1 MFPLLSRARARRRWP
16 MAAAIALLVCTLAP
30 ARAEPEGTPLDL
42 DAAARLALVGQP
54 ILSGLEAQ
62 ERAARET
69 AVAARQLPDPQ
80 LVAGIQDVPV
90 NTADAWSLRRDS
102 DTQIQ
107 AGLMQE
113 FPRGEKRRLR
123 GELSE
128 REGDRL
134 RAEHHLAWRTVRR
147 DASLAWLEVWKVDQ
161 TLRLARASLQES
173 ETQVQAVEIALRTG
187 SATQAEYLTARQ
199 ETDRLRD
206 AVAANE
212 QGLAHARN
220 GLFRWIGE
228 EAYRPV
234 SSELPVMPA
243 LPPLETVLERV
254 RRHPHLAGA
263 VAQVAAAQTNADL
276 AAAGYKPDWRIEV
289 GYGYRPA
296 FSEMA
301 MLQVGIDLP
310 VFTRNRQDRMVSA
323 AKAQQ
328 EVAAAAADDA
338 SRHLLAETRLN
349 HQDWERLIARL
360 KSYDD
365 GLLPQSQHRITAALA
380 GWRSGR
386 GMLRDALEARRG
398 ALELQM
404 ARLDLQADLAKHY
417 IELTYL
423 GAFDDSQAAGDSSH
437 E

>member
-1 MFPLLSRARARRRWP
+1 
-16 MAAAIALLVCTLAP
+16 MAAAIALFVCILAP
-30 ARAEPEGTPLDL
+30 AQAEPEGASLDL

-80 LVAGIQDVPV
+80 LIAGIQDVPV
-90 NTADAWSLRRDS
+90 NTSDAWSLRRDS

-113 FPRGEKRRLR
+113 FPQGEKRRLR

-128 REGDRL
+128 READRL

-147 DASLAWLEVWKVDQ
+147 DASRAWLEVWKYDQ
-161 TLRLARASLQES
+161 TLRLSRASLRTAEMQ
-173 ETQVQAVEIALRTG
+173 TQAVEIALRTG

-199 ETDRLRD
+199 EADRLRD
-206 AVAANE
+206 AVAAGE
-212 QGLAHARN
+212 QSLAHARN

-228 EAYRPV
+228 DAYRPV
-234 SSELPVMPA
+234 ASELPVMSA
-243 LPPLETVLERV
+243 LPPLEIVLERV

-263 VAQVAAAQTNADL
+263 AAQVAAAQTNAEL
-276 AAAGYKPDWRIEV
+276 ATAEYKPDWRVEV

-310 VFTRNRQDRMVSA
+310 VFTRNRQDRTVSA

-328 EVAAAAADDA
+328 DAAAAAADDA
-338 SRHLLAETRLN
+338 SRHLLAEARLN
-349 HQDWERLIARL
+349 HQDWERLLLRL
-360 KSYDD
+360 KAYDD
-365 GLLPQSQHRITAALA
+365 GLLPQSQHRITAALM

-386 GMLRDALEARRG
+386 GMLRDVLEARRG

-404 ARLDLQADLAKHY
+404 ARLDLQADLAGHY

-423 GAFDDSQAAGDSSH
+423 GAFDDSQAAGGHSH